1 MDGHPLKPKASLLLL
16 TYNQEA
22 IVEEAALACLNQDY
36 EPLEIIFSDDAS
48 TDGTFAI
55 LEKIAQSY
63 EGPHTIK
70 VRRNDKNSGIGP
82 HYNAAIAASTGDIVI
97 TAAGDDI
104 SEPGRV
110 TRLIEAWESAG
121 KAPDLLS
128 SHFSIIDS
136 SGQKWG
142 TVKTDDLGRASLESW
157 SKGLPLTVGAT
168 HAFTRRLFDEYGPF
182 GADVWYEDPVILLRA
197 LMSGGAMTVPEP
209 LVQYRV
215 GGTSQQPTFASAAAL
230 KKWYGTQSKRIL
242 AGIAQMLKDA
252 SHKGHYEFVWNAL
265 SDQKR
270 KEEYIHSMIAGK
282 TLPAR
287 FKAFMSEPDI
297 PAGWKARKLL
307 TFSFPS
313 AAVALKKAKSKI
325 RHPRKFLGNIDIS
338 SLR

>member
-1 MDGHPLKPKASLLLL
+1 MDGRPLKPKASLLLL

-55 LEKIAQSY
+55 LEKIGQSY
-63 EGPHTIK
+63 EGPHKII
-70 VRRNDKNSGIGP
+70 VRRNDKNAGIGP
-82 HYNAAIAASTGDIVI
+82 HYNAAIAASTGDIII

-104 SEPGRV
+104 SEPFRV
-110 TRLIEAWESAG
+110 ARLIEAWEAAG
-121 KAPDLLS
+121 RAPDLLS

-136 SGQKWG
+136 SGRKWG
-142 TVKTDDLGRASLESW
+142 TVKTDDLGRASLSSW

-168 HAFTRRLFDEYGPF
+168 HAFTRRVFDEYGPF

-215 GGTSQQPTFASAAAL
+215 GGTSQQPVFASASAL
-230 KKWYGTQSKRIL
+230 KKWHETQSKRIL

-252 SHKGHYEFVWNAL
+252 SHKGHYEFVWRAL

-270 KEEYIHSMIAGK
+270 KEEYIRSMIAGT
-282 TLPAR
+282 TLRGR
-287 FKAFMSEPDI
+287 FRAFMAQPEI

-307 TFSFPS
+307 TFSFPTV
-313 AAVALKKAKSKI
+313 AVALKKAKSKI
-325 RHPRKFLGNIDIS
+325 RRPRKFLGDVDIS